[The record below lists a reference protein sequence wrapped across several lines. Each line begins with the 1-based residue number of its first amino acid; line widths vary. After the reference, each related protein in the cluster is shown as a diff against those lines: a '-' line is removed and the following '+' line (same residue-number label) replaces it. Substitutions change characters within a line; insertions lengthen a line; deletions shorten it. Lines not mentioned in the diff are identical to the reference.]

1 MITKTE
7 AVWRHLLAEA
17 DTGRRR
23 FRAVTELAQEL
34 GMGVSTVHKALQRPA
49 DIGAIQVR
57 GAGGVR
63 VLDPWRLLILWAGRR
78 DVRRD
83 LLATHHTGLPA
94 PEVER
99 KLAGRRVILGGFGA
113 VVARRGAN
121 MIADY
126 DRVACY
132 ASPDSI
138 PVGLRGVVGATEIA
152 VLEPD
157 PLLKRYG
164 QVTTLGQAYV
174 DLFNTP
180 GWQAERFVHQLNEEM
195 SALAA

>member
-17 DTGRRR
+17 DAGRRR
-23 FRAVTELAQEL
+23 FRTVTELAQDI

-63 VLDPWRLLILWAGRR
+63 VLDPWRLLMLWAGRR
-78 DVRRD
+78 DLRRNV
-83 LLATHHTGLPA
+83 LATYHIGLPA

-121 MIADY
+121 MIAD
-126 DRVACY
+126 
-132 ASPDSI
+132 
-138 PVGLRGVVGATEIA
+138 
-152 VLEPD
+152 
-157 PLLKRYG
+157 
-164 QVTTLGQAYV
+164 
-174 DLFNTP
+174 
-180 GWQAERFVHQLNEEM
+180 
-195 SALAA
+195 